1 MRLQILH
8 QRHDHDHEHARTV
21 SLHPFLYFLSPTHHA
36 SRITRVPPRGKHNVR
51 RVAARAPPPPGVSCA
66 HNRVS
71 HAHDAGVTPRSRSSL
86 TPAPGRARR
95 AASPPRARS
104 DHLHRVETRPR
115 VPYRRPCV
123 RIDSSSSSSV
133 VVGRRRRSVASVDAR
148 GFRPRLSRATSRSRD
163 GRRGDGGEGYRAL
176 ERVRGRRTNRT
187 HTRVAHC
194 RRAIRATTGH
204 RRCRCRCRCRCARSV
219 GRVSF
224 FVSRDR
230 CVYSVHTTRTPR

>member
-8 QRHDHDHEHARTV
+8 QRHDHEHEHARTV
-21 SLHPFLYFLSPTHHA
+21 SLHPLLYFLSPTHHA
-36 SRITRVPPRGKHNVR
+36 SHGYRRAENITYAASPR
-51 RVAARAPPPPGVSCA
+51 APPPGVSCA

-95 AASPPRARS
+95 AKSPPRARS
-104 DHLHRVETRPR
+104 DHLARVETRPR

-123 RIDSSSSSSV
+123 RIDSSSSSSF

-176 ERVRGRRTNRT
+176 ERVRGRRANRT

-204 RRCRCRCRCRCARSV
+204 RRCRCRWDARGRLVVCRFS
-219 GRVSF
+219 
-224 FVSRDR
+224 
-230 CVYSVHTTRTPR
+230 